1 MDRVETAYKK
11 LPRYTA
17 NVQNNAVFDAAKAL
31 DVVKADFD
39 IFANDRKNIA
49 TISDFWG
56 RVEQIMAAKNITMNA
71 FKDCSGLDD
80 PTISR
85 LKHKKV
91 AATMRVGIAV
101 CFGLDLGIK
110 EARELLAL
118 AKLALNNDQECLAY
132 EYVIIN
138 FKDCPLFEKNE
149 VLMKCGIKPIGAG
162 AS

>member
-17 NVQNNAVFDAAKAL
+17 YVQNNAVFDAAKAL

-39 IFANDRKNIA
+39 IFAKERTNLA
-49 TISDFWG
+49 PVSDFWERG
-56 RVEQIMAAKNITMNA
+56 EQIMAAKDIKTNA
-71 FKDCSGLDD
+71 FKDRSGLDD

-85 LKHKKV
+85 IKHKKIAV
-91 AATMRVGIAV
+91 TMRAGIAV

-110 EARELLAL
+110 EASELLAL

-149 VLMKCGIKPIGAG
+149 VLKRFGVEPIGVR